1 MKKIFFMVLSVAL
14 FNMVIS
20 MTASA
25 RDGAYLAIR
34 AGSVNEN
41 MNSDEDSVY
50 DENRLDFDYVWFVSG
65 AVGYRWNYWRAEL
78 EYTYRND
85 FDDTVNTNN
94 NPTIPFSVYSHMV
107 LKSKSV
113 MANAY
118 FDFMPNYVVSPYISG
133 GIGWTYLE
141 MEETPYTNGWAGPKQ
156 SFDETNFTWS
166 LGAGLT
172 IRINKCINIDGGY
185 RYIDMGEI
193 EHANINAHEVYGG
206 IRYTF

>member
-1 MKKIFFMVLSVAL
+1 MKKIFFMALSAAL
-14 FNMVIS
+14 FSTVIS
-20 MTASA
+20 ATASA

-41 MNSDEDSVY
+41 MNSDDDSVY
-50 DENRLDFDYVWFVSG
+50 DDNRLDFDYVWFVSG

-85 FDDTVNTNN
+85 FDDN
-94 NPTIPFSVYSHMV
+94 IPSGIHPDVFSHMV

-118 FDFMPNYVVSPYISG
+118 FDFMPNYVISPYISG

-141 MEETPYTNGWAGPKQ
+141 MEEKSHTFGLVQPAQ

>member
-1 MKKIFFMVLSVAL
+1 MKKFFFMALSAAL
-14 FNMVIS
+14 FCSVMS
-20 MTASA
+20 ATASA

-34 AGSVNEN
+34 GGTVNEN
-41 MNSDEDSVY
+41 MNSDDDSAF
-50 DENRLDFDYVWFVSG
+50 DDNRLDFDYVWFISG
-65 AVGYRWNYWRAEL
+65 AVGYRWNYIRAEL

-85 FDDTVNTNN
+85 FDDMVDTATN
-94 NPTIPFSVYSHMV
+94 PILAGKYFSHMV
-107 LKSKSV
+107 LKSKTV

-118 FDFMPNYVVSPYISG
+118 FDFMPNYVISPYLSA

-141 MEETPYTNGWAGPKQ
+141 MEETSHSDGLIQPTQ
-156 SFDETNFTWS
+156 SFEETNFTWS

-185 RYIDMGEI
+185 RYVDMGEL
-193 EHANINAHEVYGG
+193 EHANINAHEIYGG

>member
-1 MKKIFFMVLSVAL
+1 MKKFFFMALSAAL
-14 FNMVIS
+14 FSSVMSAAAI
-20 MTASA
+20 A

-34 AGSVNEN
+34 GGSVNEN
-41 MNSDEDSVY
+41 MNSDDDSAF
-50 DENRLDFDYVWFVSG
+50 DDNRLDFDYVWFVSG
-65 AVGYRWNYWRAEL
+65 AVGYRWNYLRAEI

-85 FDDTVNTNN
+85 FDDTYSSASGALANE
-94 NPTIPFSVYSHMV
+94 IYSHMV

-113 MANAY
+113 MFNAY
-118 FDFMPNYVVSPYISG
+118 FDFMPNYVISPYINA

-141 MEETPYTNGWAGPKQ
+141 MEDTTHTFGNVVKQ
-156 SFDETNFTWS
+156 PSFDETNFTWS

-185 RYIDMGEI
+185 RYVDMGEL
-193 EHANINAHEVYGG
+193 EHANINAHEIYGG